1 MQKKQF
7 FKAEIEIF
15 SLKSSDIVATSPDG
29 IELPD
34 DNWGNGGAVNTPD
47 DSWAGS
53 GDTGITL
60 PDDKWG

>member
-1 MQKKQF
+1 MQKKEF
-7 FKAEIEIF
+7 LKAEMEIF
-15 SLKSSDIVATSPDG
+15 SLKNSDIVATSNG

-47 DSWAGS
+47 DGWSSG

-60 PDDKWG
+60 PDDKW